1 MLRLWRFRRNA
12 RILRCVYL
20 VIILFCEIVCT
31 WNSIISFDGGIVTH
45 ITAWFDML
53 VLVVGTIVLFAM
65 AMVLG

>member
-1 MLRLWRFRRNA
+1 
-12 RILRCVYL
+12 